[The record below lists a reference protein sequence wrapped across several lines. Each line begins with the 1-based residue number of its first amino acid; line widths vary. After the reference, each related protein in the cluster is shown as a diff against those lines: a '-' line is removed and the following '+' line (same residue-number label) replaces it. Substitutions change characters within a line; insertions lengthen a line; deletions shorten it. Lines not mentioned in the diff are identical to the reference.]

1 MYQLQGWIN
10 LKWKTRVLRTIDSD
24 LHEQIEIETSKTL
37 KSIKILEILFLWD
50 DIYRVYLYRI
60 YSYTI
65 IYS

>member
-10 LKWKTRVLRTIDSD
+10 LKWKTGVLRTIDSD

-50 DIYRVYLYRI
+50 DIYRVYIYRI